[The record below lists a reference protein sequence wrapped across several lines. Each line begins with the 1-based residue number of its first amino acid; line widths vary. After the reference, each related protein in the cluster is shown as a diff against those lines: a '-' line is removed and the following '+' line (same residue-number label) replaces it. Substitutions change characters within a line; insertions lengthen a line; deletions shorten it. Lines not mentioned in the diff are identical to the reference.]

1 MINSNTHK
9 PTKAMNISIIK
20 IGGNVIDNPENLKEF
35 LYLFSKFPGKK
46 ILVHGGGV
54 LASKLGEKMGL
65 IPQMIDGRR
74 ITDNETLEIVTMVYA
89 GLINKQIVAKLQKLK
104 QNALGM
110 TGADA
115 NLIRSKK
122 RAIKTIDYGFV
133 GDIKEINTSML
144 DTLLNE
150 DIIPVICAI
159 THDKKGQLL
168 NTNADSISSELA
180 VALSPMHKV
189 NLYYC
194 FNKAGVLIDE
204 NNDDSIVPLINE
216 EIYAELKKEKVIHS
230 GMIPKLDNAFA
241 ALNKGVNRVW
251 IGKAENLLLAA
262 KEKISGTNI
271 EKHRY
276 DLY

>member
-1 MINSNTHK
+1 
-9 PTKAMNISIIK
+9 MNISIIK
-20 IGGNVIDNPENLKEF
+20 IGGNVIDYPEKLDEF
-35 LYLFSKFPGKK
+35 LYLFSRFPGKK
-46 ILVHGGGV
+46 ILVHGGGI
-54 LASKLGEKMGL
+54 LASKFGESMGVM
-65 IPQMIDGRR
+65 PEMIDGRR
-74 ITDNETLEIVTMVYA
+74 ITDKDTLDIVTMVYA

-110 TGADA
+110 TGADG

-122 RAIKTIDYGFV
+122 RPVKTIDYGFV
-133 GDIKEINTSML
+133 GDIKEINTDLVS
-144 DTLLNE
+144 TLLCE

-180 VALSPMHKV
+180 VALSGRHKV

-204 NNDDSIVPLINE
+204 KNDDSIVPLINE
-216 EIYAELKKEKVIHS
+216 DIYAELRKEDVIHS

-241 ALNKGVNRVW
+241 ALNKGVNHVW

-262 KEKISGTNI
+262 KGKVSGTNI

>member
-1 MINSNTHK
+1 
-9 PTKAMNISIIK
+9 MNINIIK
-20 IGGNVIDNPENLKEF
+20 IGGNVIDHPEKLDEF
-35 LYLFSKFPGKK
+35 LYLFSRFPGKK
-46 ILVHGGGV
+46 ILVHGGGL
-54 LASKLGEKMGL
+54 LASKFGENMGVM
-65 IPQMIDGRR
+65 PEMIDGRR
-74 ITDNETLEIVTMVYA
+74 ITDKDTLDIVTMVYA

-110 TGADA
+110 TGADG

-122 RAIKTIDYGFV
+122 RPVKTIDYGFV
-133 GDIKEINTSML
+133 GDIKEINTEL
-144 DTLLNE
+144 INTLLCE
-150 DIIPVICAI
+150 DIIPVVCAI
-159 THDKKGQLL
+159 THDKNGQLL

-180 VALSPMHKV
+180 IALSGKHKV

-204 NNDDSIVPLINE
+204 KNDDSIVPLINE
-216 EIYAELKKEKVIHS
+216 DIYAELRKEDVIHS

-241 ALNKGVNRVW
+241 ALNKGVNHVW

-262 KEKISGTNI
+262 KGKVSGTNI

>member
-1 MINSNTHK
+1 
-9 PTKAMNISIIK
+9 MNISIIK
-20 IGGNVIDNPENLKEF
+20 IGGNVIDYPEKLDEF
-35 LYLFSKFPGKK
+35 LYLFSRFPGKK

-54 LASKLGEKMGL
+54 LASKFGESMGVM
-65 IPQMIDGRR
+65 PEMIDGRR
-74 ITDNETLEIVTMVYA
+74 ITDKDTLDIVTMVYA
-89 GLINKQIVAKLQKLK
+89 GLINKQIVANLQKLK

-110 TGADA
+110 TGADG
-115 NLIRSKK
+115 NLIQSKK
-122 RAIKTIDYGFV
+122 RPVKTIDYGFV
-133 GDIKEINTSML
+133 GDIKEINTDLLS
-144 DTLLNE
+144 TLLCE
-150 DIIPVICAI
+150 DIIPVVCAI

-168 NTNADSISSELA
+168 NTNADSISSEIA
-180 VALSPMHKV
+180 VALSGRHKV

-204 NNDDSIVPLINE
+204 KNDDSIVPLINE
-216 EIYAELKKEKVIHS
+216 DIYAELKKEDVIHS

-241 ALNKGVNRVW
+241 ALNKGVNHVW

-262 KEKISGTNI
+262 KGKVSGTNI

>member
-1 MINSNTHK
+1 
-9 PTKAMNISIIK
+9 MNISIIK
-20 IGGNVIDNPENLKEF
+20 IGGNVIDYPEKLDEF
-35 LYLFSKFPGKK
+35 LYLFSRFPGKK

-54 LASKLGEKMGL
+54 LASKFGESMGVM
-65 IPQMIDGRR
+65 PEMIDGRR
-74 ITDNETLEIVTMVYA
+74 ITDKDTLDIVTMVYA
-89 GLINKQIVAKLQKLK
+89 GLINKQIVAKLQNLK

-110 TGADA
+110 TGADG

-122 RAIKTIDYGFV
+122 RPVKTIDYGFV
-133 GDIKEINTSML
+133 GDIKEINTDLVS
-144 DTLLNE
+144 TLLCE

-180 VALSPMHKV
+180 VALSGRHKV

-204 NNDDSIVPLINE
+204 KNDDSIVPLINE
-216 EIYAELKKEKVIHS
+216 DIYAELRKEDVIHS

-241 ALNKGVNRVW
+241 ALNKGVNHVW

-262 KEKISGTNI
+262 KGKVSGTNI
-271 EKHRY
+271 EKHKY

>member
-1 MINSNTHK
+1 
-9 PTKAMNISIIK
+9 MNISIIK
-20 IGGNVIDNPENLKEF
+20 IGGNVIDFPEKLDEF
-35 LYLFSKFPGKK
+35 LYLFSRIPGKK
-46 ILVHGGGV
+46 ILIHGGGI
-54 LASKLGEKMGL
+54 LASKFGESMGVM
-65 IPQMIDGRR
+65 PEMVDGRR
-74 ITDNETLEIVTMVYA
+74 ITDKDTLDIVTMVYA

-110 TGADA
+110 TGADG

-122 RAIKTIDYGFV
+122 RPVKTIDYGFV
-133 GDIKEINTSML
+133 GDIKEVNTELITSLL
-144 DTLLNE
+144 DG
-150 DIIPVICAI
+150 DIIPVVCAI

-180 VALSPMHKV
+180 VALSGKHKV

-204 NNDDSIVPLINE
+204 KNDDSIVPLINE
-216 EIYAELKKEKVIHS
+216 DIYAELRKENVIHS

-241 ALNKGVNRVW
+241 ALNQGVNQVW

-262 KEKISGTNI
+262 KGKVSGTNI